1 MSAATQNEMERLE
14 RVNREHQQLLD
25 QVWKYVDQQGLAQ
38 LGQSRVMAL
47 IEAHRQVA
55 AESDALAAHVVR
67 LMGALELA
75 RDRIALLAEIATD
88 LGATVYAALD
98 MWPEEM
104 EQTLSETP
112 NTSLARLKDERAQA
126 VQQAVKRARMEW
138 AKEDKAA
145 LARLKAGWQASALE
159 VAVITAQMK
168 GQTEVASWLQDLA
181 DTCRRQAEGESH
193 D

>member
-1 MSAATQNEMERLE
+1 MTDFVWPSDMDRAENPELNRVCEYLEEVWDER
-14 RVNREHQQLLD
+14 
-25 QVWKYVDQQGLAQ
+25 
-38 LGQSRVMAL
+38 
-47 IEAHRQVA
+47 
-55 AESDALAAHVVR
+55 DALAAHVAR

-126 VQQAVKRARMEW
+126 VQQAVKRARREW
-138 AKEDKAA
+138 AKEDTVA
-145 LARLKAGWQASALE
+145 LARRKAEWQAEVLE
-159 VAVITAQMK
+159 RCAKGVAACKPGATTRGISIAIKM
-168 GQTEVASWLQDLA
+168 EAEEL
-181 DTCRRQAEGESH
+181 RRQAEETT
-193 D
+193 